1 MPVVYPRGLPCHTV
15 EEVDVRTESA
25 LGPQW
30 PCSDKNRI
38 GMHAT
43 CGHVC
48 VRGVVVH
55 VIVFAWCGG
64 ACDECLCGVVVHV
77 MCEEGAR
84 CMCLCGCVKASIT
97 HPTRLPTRNLLQ
109 SSSLSIVASNA

>member
-38 GMHAT
+38 GI
-43 CGHVC
+43 
-48 VRGVVVH
+48 R
-55 VIVFAWCGG
+55 
-64 ACDECLCGVVVHV
+64 LVHV